1 MFIIYGNNFNT
12 MLIEVPLTIDKKEK
26 KRKHESDDESESA
39 TPAKKLGTPVKVGN
53 YFVL

>member
-1 MFIIYGNNFNT
+1 

-26 KRKHESDDESESA
+26 KRKHESDDESEPA
-39 TPAKKLGTPVKVGN
+39 TPAKKLGTPAKVGN